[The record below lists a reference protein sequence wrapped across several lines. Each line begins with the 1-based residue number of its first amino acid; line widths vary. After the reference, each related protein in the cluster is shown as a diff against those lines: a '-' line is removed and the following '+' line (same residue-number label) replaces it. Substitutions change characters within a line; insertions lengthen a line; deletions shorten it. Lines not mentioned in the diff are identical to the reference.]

1 MVLPSDHQSSE
12 VAPPGKSAFD
22 LPSSLVAAQWTP
34 ILGRR
39 LLAIPPVRTNQLD
52 APSGQSC
59 SQRIGVS
66 GFVVDQPIWIFPR
79 TTSSRSRDRY
89 LLQRRLDQ
97 RDFRWRRRVQVVS
110 QRNTRAVD
118 HHHPLRT
125 LSAFGFSD
133 AAPPFFA
140 GATLP
145 SAKVSAQSSWPC
157 SSSCLSRARQA
168 FSQISCASQSRSRRQ
183 QVLGEGYRSGRSFQR
198 APLRNTHKI
207 PSKTGRLG
215 IGWGPPLG
223 EAFGSGSNGAICTH
237 WASVSSDWCR
247 DMILLLWENQHT
259 QTPTRKN
266 LAPLLSYETTSN
278 RL

>member
-1 MVLPSDHQSSE
+1 MVVPSDHQSSE

-39 LLAIPPVRTNQLD
+39 LLAILPVRTNQLD

-79 TTSSRSRDRY
+79 TTSSRSRDCY

-97 RDFRWRRRVQVVS
+97 RDFRWRRRFQVVS

-125 LSAFGFSD
+125 LSAVGFSD

-157 SSSCLSRARQA
+157 SASCLSRARQA

-183 QVLGEGYRSGRSFQR
+183 QVLGEGYRSGRSFQEHHSVTPIRSLRRQDDWGLVGGLLWGKLSAR
-198 APLRNTHKI
+198 AA
-207 PSKTGRLG
+207 TGRYAP
-215 IGWGPPLG
+215 IGHRLVRIG
-223 EAFGSGSNGAICTH
+223 
-237 WASVSSDWCR
+237 V
-247 DMILLLWENQHT
+247 
-259 QTPTRKN
+259 
-266 LAPLLSYETTSN
+266 ET
-278 RL
+278 

>member
-1 MVLPSDHQSSE
+1 MVLPSHHQSAKIS
-12 VAPPGKSAFD
+12 PPRKGASHG
-22 LPSSLVAAQWTP
+22 PPSLVATQCAP
-34 ILGRR
+34 ILRR
-39 LLAIPPVRTNQLD
+39 RFGAIFPMWTDQLD

-89 LLQRRLDQ
+89 LLQRRFDQ

-110 QRNTRAVD
+110 QRNTCAVD

-125 LSAFGFSD
+125 LSTFGFAD
-133 AAPPFFA
+133 TGGPFFA
-140 GATLP
+140 GAKLP

-198 APLRNTHKI
+198 ASLRNTHKI

-223 EAFGSGSNGAICTH
+223 EAFGSGSNGAICIH
-237 WASVSSDWCR
+237 WA
-247 DMILLLWENQHT
+247 
-259 QTPTRKN
+259 
-266 LAPLLSYETTSN
+266 
-278 RL
+278 